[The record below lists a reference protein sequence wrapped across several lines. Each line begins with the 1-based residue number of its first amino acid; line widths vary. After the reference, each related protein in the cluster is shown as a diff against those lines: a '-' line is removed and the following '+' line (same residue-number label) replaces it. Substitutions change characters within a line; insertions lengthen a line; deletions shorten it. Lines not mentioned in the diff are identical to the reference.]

1 MVLVGH
7 SMGGLLAKMMIL
19 DSGEALWDLVS
30 TRPFSELR
38 ATPPQR
44 KLLRRLYFFE
54 PQPFVRRVV
63 FISTP
68 HRGSELGD
76 QFLGRLVDRLIR
88 LPSSVRST
96 YKALL
101 KQNSADFFAT
111 SMRDGL
117 PSSVDNLSR
126 NNPLLMTLQRLPF
139 AAGVPYHSI
148 IGQNAPGP
156 VEEGSDGVVPYVSA
170 HLDGAASEL
179 VVHAD
184 HSAQDTPDAIGE
196 IRRIL
201 MVHLA
206 QVDRGSGVP
215 HRPDVPIAPGAHV
228 GVADLPARRRAG
240 SACRTCSRASM
251 DSGHAWRRKIDPG
264 MRFAR
269 RMEGEAGPRSWANLR
284 TGGESWQRSRPL
296 GIRRGTPSSAGPRRS
311 GTSCSPGSA
320 AVRRSGAGPGGTT
333 G

>member
-1 MVLVGH
+1 MV
-7 SMGGLLAKMMIL
+7 L

-44 KLLRRLYFFE
+44 RLFGRLYFFT
-54 PQPFVRRVV
+54 PQPFVRRVI

-101 KQNSADFFAT
+101 KENGDDFFAT

-126 NNPLLMTLQRLPF
+126 NNPLLMALERLPF
-139 AAGVPYHSI
+139 PAGVPYHSI

-170 HLDGAASEL
+170 HLDGAESEL

-184 HSAQDTPDAIGE
+184 HSAQDTPDTIGE

-206 QVDRGSGVP
+206 EVDRN
-215 HRPDVPIAPGAHV
+215 
-228 GVADLPARRRAG
+228 RAYP
-240 SACRTCSRASM
+240 
-251 DSGHAWRRKIDPG
+251 IDPMYRLLREPTLASPTSPRG
-264 MRFAR
+264 LAR
-269 RMEGEAGPRSWANLR
+269 PIGLPDLFPRLDGFWPRLASEN
-284 TGGESWQRSRPL
+284 RSVD
-296 GIRRGTPSSAGPRRS
+296 
-311 GTSCSPGSA
+311 
-320 AVRRSGAGPGGTT
+320 AVRP
-333 G
+333 